1 MSEVA
6 QNTKEN
12 APFGLLEPD
21 VIRNPGEYFEKL
33 RSECPV
39 TRTDDLG
46 GFWIVSR
53 YEDVKAAARQT
64 DVFSSSAGVSIPSN
78 PPPYAPAPCLE
89 QDDPEHGYFRQ
100 PMQPWF
106 SPGRIAALEDDV
118 RALVSA
124 LIDAVIDDGRCNAA
138 SAIAEPIPPT
148 IIANMLGIPRSEW
161 PWFRERTEMFLKS
174 NTAGDVDSAG
184 AAIGELYGYFGERLE
199 ERRVD
204 PQQDMFTDIVNLTV
218 NGDPITTEEAVALA
232 FLLMVAGHE
241 TTTGAISGMIYQVA
255 KHPGARDRL
264 LQEPSLVTSCIEESL
279 RLETSLMGLG
289 RTAMEDTVVA
299 GVSIAKDDRVMLMWG
314 SANRDGSVFENPESF
329 IVDRPNNRHLAFG
342 SGVHRCIGAPLA
354 RLELRVTL
362 EEILRRMPGIHLE
375 NEDEVAVTWAL
386 ARNFH
391 NLPIAW

>member
-1 MSEVA
+1 MTDVVLS
-6 QNTKEN
+6 EN

-39 TRTDDLG
+39 ARTDDLG
-46 GFWIVSR
+46 GFWILSR
-53 YEDVKAAARQT
+53 YQDVHAAARQPE
-64 DVFSSSAGVSIPSN
+64 VFSSTAGVSIP
-78 PPPYAPAPCLE
+78 PHPAPYTPAPCLE

-106 SPGRIAALEDDV
+106 SPGRIAKLEEDV
-118 RALVSA
+118 RALVTG

-148 IIANMLGIPRSEW
+148 IIANMLGIPQPEW
-161 PWFRERTEMFLKS
+161 PWFRERTEMFLTS
-174 NTAGDVDSAG
+174 NTAGDVDSTS
-184 AAIGELYGYFGERLE
+184 AAIGELYAYFGERLE
-199 ERRVD
+199 ERRVE
-204 PQQDMFTDIVNLTV
+204 PREDMFTDIVNLTI
-218 NGDPITTEEAVALA
+218 NGEPINTEEAVTLA
-232 FLLMVAGHE
+232 FLLMTAGHE

-255 KHPGARDRL
+255 KHPDARDRL
-264 LQEPSLVTSCIEESL
+264 LEDPSLVVSCIEESL

-289 RTAMEDTVVA
+289 RIAMEETVVA
-299 GVSIAKDDRVMLMWG
+299 GVPIAKDDRVMLMWG

-329 IVDRPNNRHLAFG
+329 MIDRPTNRHLAFG
-342 SGVHRCIGAPLA
+342 SGVHRCMGAPLA
-354 RLELRVTL
+354 RLEMRVTL
-362 EEILRRMPGIHLE
+362 EEILRRMPEIRLE
-375 NEDEVAVTWAL
+375 NEDDVAVSWAL